1 MGLERGKEMS
11 HFITYMLHYVIAR
24 TVYDGAR
31 SVGVSPV
38 VMVAVAVVA
47 LVVVGTA
54 TRFGFGRARIRRQA
68 RWREEAR
75 LDARRRWQKRQ
86 S

>member
-1 MGLERGKEMS
+1 MS
-11 HFITYMLHYVIAR
+11 HFLTYMLHYVIAR

-31 SVGVSPV
+31 SVGVSPILMV
-38 VMVAVAVVA
+38 VVAVVA
-47 LVVVGTA
+47 LVVVCTA
-54 TRFGFGRARIRRQA
+54 SRFGFGRARIRRQA

-75 LDARRRWQKRQ
+75 LEARRRWR